1 MFYVCATVYE
11 ILQKNGCTIYEGAKE
26 LCERRQE
33 IDDPT
38 EIVRLFH
45 RMPDNS
51 EMLVYDPSNRNSY
64 RFSKGEP
71 LKYETDAD
79 IDQFIHDYIY

>member
-11 ILQKNGCTIYEGAKE
+11 ILQKNGCTIYGGAKD
-26 LCERRQE
+26 LCDRQE

-79 IDQFIHDYIY
+79 IDQFIHDYV

>member
-1 MFYVCATVYE
+1 MFYVCATAYE
-11 ILQKNGCTIYEGAKE
+11 ILQKNGCTIYGEAKE

-45 RMPDNS
+45 SMPDNS
-51 EMLVYDPSNRNSY
+51 EMRIYDPSNRNSY
-64 RFSKGEP
+64 RFSKGE
-71 LKYETDAD
+71 LVKSRKDSD
-79 IDQFIHDYIY
+79 IDLFSWSYA